1 MTKTVN
7 PVEYSHESRGAIKRP
22 TKRCYTQPRARH
34 CPNPAKCGTIG
45 GMIHLRAIR
54 LNSIP
59 AVQPEPLPFNIP
71 AVHHLQGMP

>member
-1 MTKTVN
+1 
-7 PVEYSHESRGAIKRP
+7 
-22 TKRCYTQPRARH
+22 
-34 CPNPAKCGTIG
+34 
-45 GMIHLRAIR
+45 MIHLRAIR